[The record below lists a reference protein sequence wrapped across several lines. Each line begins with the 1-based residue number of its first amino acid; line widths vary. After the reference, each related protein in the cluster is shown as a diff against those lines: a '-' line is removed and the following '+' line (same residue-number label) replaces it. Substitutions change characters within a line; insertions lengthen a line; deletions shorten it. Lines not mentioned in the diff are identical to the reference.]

1 MQLTLQLDATSRR
14 PVVKLDWFNGCRA
27 LLDTGAL
34 FPVWT
39 SDGKLL
45 QQLGAKLEK
54 KEVTFGGFGGKAK
67 GSLYRVDFRL
77 GELVFKDMPIVATD
91 MKDLNCHLI
100 LSATMFDKMIYEID
114 AVNHKLN
121 IDTRDNQPVRLL
133 KISDDNGKIS
143 VYLAGTYENV
153 EEYTQTVIDN
163 TQIDIIDT
171 NGKSLSDEDLIK
183 ELF

>member
-1 MQLTLQLDATSRR
+1 
-14 PVVKLDWFNGCRA
+14 
-27 LLDTGAL
+27 
-34 FPVWT
+34 
-39 SDGKLL
+39 
-45 QQLGAKLEK
+45 
-54 KEVTFGGFGGKAK
+54 
-67 GSLYRVDFRL
+67 
-77 GELVFKDMPIVATD
+77 
-91 MKDLNCHLI
+91 
-100 LSATMFDKMIYEID
+100 MFDKMIYEID

-153 EEYTQTVIDN
+153 EEYTQTVVDN
-163 TQIDIIDT
+163 TLIDIVDT

>member
-14 PVVKLDWFNGCRA
+14 PVVKLGWFNGCRA

-54 KEVTFGGFGGKAK
+54 EE
-67 GSLYRVDFRL
+67 DFRL

-153 EEYTQTVIDN
+153 EEYTQTVVDN
-163 TQIDIIDT
+163 TLIDIVDT